1 MIRADFLLTV
11 ALAAT
16 SLLAAPPAQAGIEIP
31 PAGTI
36 LTYRCDGPE
45 AKEYVDTI
53 AWVKDGA
60 LRIEGTLNGRPFWV
74 EEPVYTFGLTL
85 FRERESSSGSGR
97 YTQSF
102 DIDNLE
108 DFGKLQPGATFEG
121 SVSERD
127 QHGRYGW
134 GYDIRVGQPETID
147 HPLRGKI
154 EVIPAV
160 EKRWA
165 YKGSYSSEMT
175 AFYEKETGLFLRWH
189 YRDAEGEE
197 TCDLTKIE

>member
-1 MIRADFLLTV
+1 MIRSDI
-11 ALAAT
+11 
-16 SLLAAPPAQAGIEIP
+16 LLAAALVASSSMAADSAHAGIEIP
-31 PAGTI
+31 PAGTT
-36 LTYRCDGPE
+36 LTYKCDGPWS
-45 AKEYVDTI
+45 KEYVDTI
-53 AWVKDGA
+53 AWVKDGVM
-60 LRIEGTLNGRPFWV
+60 RTEGTTDGKPFWV

-85 FRERESSSGSGR
+85 FTERESSSGSGR

-108 DFGKLQPGATFEG
+108 DFGDLEPGATFEG

-127 QHGRYGW
+127 RDGRYGW
-134 GYDIRVGQPETID
+134 GYHISVGQPETMD
-147 HPLRGKI
+147 HPLRGNI

-160 EKRWA
+160 EKRWT

-175 AFYEKETGLFLRWH
+175 VFYERETGLFLRWR
-189 YRDAEGEE
+189 YKDDKGEE

>member
-1 MIRADFLLTV
+1 MIRSEILLAA
-11 ALAAT
+11 ALAA
-16 SLLAAPPAQAGIEIP
+16 SASFAAGSALAGIEIP
-31 PAGTI
+31 TAGTI
-36 LTYRCDGPE
+36 LTYRCDGP
-45 AKEYVDTI
+45 AAREYVDTI

-60 LRIEGTLNGRPFWV
+60 LRIEGTLDGKPFWV
-74 EEPVYTFGLTL
+74 EEPVYTFGLTP

-108 DFGKLQPGATFEG
+108 DFGKLRPGDSFEG
-121 SVSERD
+121 SVSERS
-127 QHGRYGW
+127 QEGRYGW

-147 HPLRGKI
+147 HPLRGNI

-160 EKRWA
+160 ERRWT

-175 AFYEKETGLFLRWH
+175 VFYEKETGLFLKWR
-189 YRDAEGEE
+189 YKDDKGEE